1 MTALYTSDSIAESQ
15 RLIDA
20 LERHAADLPFASEH
34 LAIYR
39 PAHHTLEQCQHRSE
53 DAVAAWQ
60 VALARR
66 WECEIAA
73 RRLFKQIYGQYV
85 AFYGSAT
92 CREVQ
97 RIASSHSEGDGSPAD
112 LLADLR
118 RLHADLTLQ
127 HDDGFLGR
135 CNELERAC
143 NMLTFAIREATACEA
158 ARRTSVIDRR
168 IAQEAL
174 RRARNTT
181 QRALLSLSDEVIGAE
196 ELRELLA

>member
-39 PAHHTLEQCQHRSE
+39 PAHHTLEQCQHRS
-53 DAVAAWQ
+53 DSAVAAWQ

-66 WECEIAA
+66 WECEIAG
-73 RRLFKQIYGQYV
+73 RRLFKQIYNQYI

-97 RIASSHSEGDGSPAD
+97 RIASNHAEGDSLPAD
-112 LLADLR
+112 LLADMR
-118 RLHADLTLQ
+118 RLHADLALH
-127 HDDGFLGR
+127 HDDAFLGR
-135 CNELERAC
+135 CGELERAC
-143 NMLTFAIREATACEA
+143 TMLEFAIREAIAYEA

-174 RRARNTT
+174 HRARNAT
-181 QRALLSLSDEVIGAE
+181 QRALLSLGGESIGAE